1 MKRTKWL
8 ALLLTGAMTLS
19 LTACVDE
26 EVEDVSSDVTTDA
39 VTAADNTTD
48 NGDVALEDGSWAV
61 YWYLCGSDLESN
73 GGFATNDLSELM
85 EVELP
90 ENVNVVIETGG
101 ASVWQNDVVDA
112 SKLQRW
118 VYNSEGLQLIEVSEL
133 PPYDG
138 AYVVDPL
145 IKAPVILPTKG
156 KNMRDNVTV
165 KKMRQ
170 LEVGNGAGG
179 NTLIIGEEL

>member
-1 MKRTKWL
+1 MTK
-8 ALLLTGAMTLS
+8 ACEFPVEFGSGAELNVEFGATSTDFGTVEFSADGDFPATLEAKYAEFD
-19 LTACVDE
+19 LRM
-26 EVEDVSSDVTTDA
+26 EDQNAEFDA
-39 VTAADNTTD
+39 
-48 NGDVALEDGSWAV
+48 G
-61 YWYLCGSDLESN
+61 
-73 GGFATNDLSELM
+73 
-85 EVELP
+85 
-90 ENVNVVIETGG
+90 I
-101 ASVWQNDVVDA
+101 
-112 SKLQRW
+112 
-118 VYNSEGLQLIEVSEL
+118 EGLQLVEVSEL

>member
-1 MKRTKWL
+1 MTKACEFL
-8 ALLLTGAMTLS
+8 IEFGSGAELNVEFGATSADFGAVEFSADGDFPATLEAKYAEFD
-19 LTACVDE
+19 LRM
-26 EVEDVSSDVTTDA
+26 EDQSAEFDA
-39 VTAADNTTD
+39 
-48 NGDVALEDGSWAV
+48 G
-61 YWYLCGSDLESN
+61 
-73 GGFATNDLSELM
+73 
-85 EVELP
+85 
-90 ENVNVVIETGG
+90 I
-101 ASVWQNDVVDA
+101 
-112 SKLQRW
+112 
-118 VYNSEGLQLIEVSEL
+118 EGLQLVEVSEL

-156 KNMRDNVTV
+156 KNMMDNVTV

>member
-1 MKRTKWL
+1 MTKACEFL
-8 ALLLTGAMTLS
+8 VEFGSGAELNVEFGATSTDFGTVEFSADGDFAATLEAKYAEFD
-19 LTACVDE
+19 LRM
-26 EVEDVSSDVTTDA
+26 EDQSAEFD
-39 VTAADNTTD
+39 
-48 NGDVALEDGSWAV
+48 
-61 YWYLCGSDLESN
+61 
-73 GGFATNDLSELM
+73 
-85 EVELP
+85 
-90 ENVNVVIETGG
+90 
-101 ASVWQNDVVDA
+101 ASV
-112 SKLQRW
+112 
-118 VYNSEGLQLIEVSEL
+118 EGLQLVEVSEL

>member
-1 MKRTKWL
+1 MTK
-8 ALLLTGAMTLS
+8 TCEFQVEFGSGAELNVEFGAASTDFGTVEFSADGDFTATLEAKCAEFD
-19 LTACVDE
+19 LRM
-26 EVEDVSSDVTTDA
+26 EDQSAEFDA
-39 VTAADNTTD
+39 
-48 NGDVALEDGSWAV
+48 
-61 YWYLCGSDLESN
+61 
-73 GGFATNDLSELM
+73 
-85 EVELP
+85 
-90 ENVNVVIETGG
+90 NV
-101 ASVWQNDVVDA
+101 
-112 SKLQRW
+112 
-118 VYNSEGLQLIEVSEL
+118 EGLQLVEVSEL